1 MRNRTL
7 LLLVLLAPACGKKQ
21 KPPPVGAPPQPVA
34 AQPQEPPAP
43 PPQAP
48 PPSTP
53 EPADPKRRA
62 DAQAKVRELEKAI
75 KDMEARHAE
84 EKKGLPEMGQLRSTY
99 IQAIRDA
106 RAKESELAG
115 MQERYEQLKKVAESA
130 ARGKLKELR
139 EERGKIE
146 ERKSVILGAWRQSQE
161 DVAMGTVT
169 ESPVKKDLDTVR
181 AVKQQWFVATPL
193 ARRGTAGDSE
203 KRIINEGFRGWLG
216 DVPDRRRVVGQV
228 LAQPLAPKGKTPDT
242 YDFTDLS
249 FFILLEL
256 MQEQL
261 ERQNIVVEKKELSES
276 RVKIEA
282 IDKELDA
289 VDEKIREQMLA
300 GGEELQEYEELV
312 ERLDGVRQTAAYLST
327 RVGELNG
334 ILKQVVE
341 LKERQSR
348 EMDEMDRALEAAKKE
363 LR

>member
-1 MRNRTL
+1 VL
-7 LLLVLLAPACGKKQ
+7 LLLLAPACGKKQ
-21 KPPPVGAPPQPVA
+21 KPLPAGAKPEPVA
-34 AQPQEPPAP
+34 AQPQPQESPDP

-48 PPSTP
+48 PPSEP
-53 EPADPKRRA
+53 DPADTQTRA
-62 DAQAKVRELEKAI
+62 DLLAKVKELEKAI
-75 KDMEARHAE
+75 KDMEARHE
-84 EKKGLPEMGQLRSTY
+84 EERKGLPEMGPLRSTY

-106 RAKESELAG
+106 RAKESELLG
-115 MQERYEQLKKVAESA
+115 MQERYEQLKKFAESA

-139 EERGKIE
+139 EERAKIE
-146 ERKSVILGAWRQSQE
+146 AQKSVIQDAWRQSQE
-161 DVAMGTVT
+161 DVAHGTVA

-181 AVKQQWFVATPL
+181 AVKQQWFAATPL
-193 ARRGTAGDSE
+193 ARRGTAGESE
-203 KRIINEGFRGWLG
+203 KKIINDGFRSWLG
-216 DVPDRRRVVGQV
+216 DVPDRKRVVGQV

-249 FFILLEL
+249 FFVLLEL

-282 IDKELDA
+282 FDKELDA
-289 VDEKIREQMLA
+289 MDEKIREQMLA

-312 ERLDGVRQTAAYLST
+312 DRLDGVKQTAAYLST
-327 RVGELNG
+327 RVGELNA

-341 LKERQSR
+341 LKDRQSR
-348 EMDEMDRALEAAKKE
+348 EVDELDRALEQAKKQ